1 MNALLQIARKE
12 MRARRLS
19 SATLGCGVC
28 LLLLAGAWFLPRGYT
43 TTAQL
48 ALAQDVVDEGK
59 IAARVLGH
67 LGNDPLLAVEHRGTQ
82 FDLRYSAPSAQQA
95 FDGVSAAIARALSR
109 ELELL
114 RSERRAA
121 QENLGHQLEHART
134 QLRTTDA
141 DLKAALAALP
151 QGGES
156 ALGARLGQL
165 QGELDALLVDL
176 RSNRDLQTT
185 LARRVAALDA
195 RLAEL
200 RAAAAELDSV
210 EAEAA
215 RVNADAAT
223 VDPERALAGL
233 DEQRQR
239 VLAEH
244 PDLREA
250 LQSVPVERQQF
261 EARRA
266 ALGDEIR
273 AKQARERQ
281 LRTLIEQGR
290 VDSATLIEGNQ
301 ILRDL
306 QREYD
311 DAAALERQ
319 LSVRL
324 NELRLDAELRT
335 TPSALPVSVSRAPL
349 LPLRPDGIPGWVYV
363 LFAAL
368 GGVLVAGVRL
378 LGHILVD
385 DRVRLA
391 QGVLEEVEVPV
402 LAVIPEYRPREAH
415 ARVRVGV
422 VMVTLLVGS
431 TVAAAAVFLFL
442 YG

>member
-12 MRARRLS
+12 VRAHRLS

-28 LLLLAGAWFLPRGYT
+28 LLLLAGAWFLPRSYT

-48 ALAQDVVDEGK
+48 ALAHSVVDPGK
-59 IAARVLGH
+59 VTARVLGH
-67 LGNDPLLAVEHRGTQ
+67 LGHDPLLAVEHRGAQ
-82 FDLRYSAPSAQQA
+82 FELRYSAPSAPQA
-95 FDGVSAAIARALSR
+95 FDGVSAAIARTLSR
-109 ELELL
+109 ELEFL
-114 RSERRAA
+114 RNERRLA
-121 QENLGHQLEHART
+121 QENLGHQLEHARAR
-134 QLRTTDA
+134 LRTADA
-141 DLKAALAALP
+141 DLKAALATQP

-165 QGELDALLVDL
+165 QGELDALQVEL
-176 RSNRDLQTT
+176 RSSRDLQAT
-185 LARRVAALDA
+185 LARRVAALDG
-195 RLAEL
+195 RLAQL
-200 RAAAAELDSV
+200 RAAAAELESV
-210 EAEAA
+210 EAELA
-215 RVNADAAT
+215 RVNADATA
-223 VDPERALAGL
+223 VDRERALAGL
-233 DEQRQR
+233 DERRQR
-239 VLAEH
+239 VFSEH

-261 EARRA
+261 DSRRA
-266 ALGDEIR
+266 ALAEEIR
-273 AKQARERQ
+273 ARQARERE
-281 LRTLIEQGR
+281 LRALLEQGHT
-290 VDSATLIEGNQ
+290 DTASLIEGSQ
-301 ILRDL
+301 VLRDL

-311 DAAALERQ
+311 DAIALERQ

-335 TPSALPVSVSRAPL
+335 TPSALPVTVSRAPL

-368 GGVLVAGVRL
+368 GGLLIAAVRL

-402 LAVIPEYRPREAH
+402 LAVIPEYRPREAR

-422 VMVTLLVGS
+422 VMVALLIS
-431 TVAAAAVFLFL
+431 ATVAAAAVFLFL